1 MSGESNMDHIN
12 YKRIKLE
19 ENYERLK
26 CFDATR
32 RNSVVDCFKNKCM
45 EFYTQQLD
53 DKSVR
58 TYKNFYRTG
67 KTVYS
72 IFYNLSI

>member
-1 MSGESNMDHIN
+1 MDHIN

-32 RNSVVDCFKNKCM
+32 RNSVVDCFKNKSM
-45 EFYTQQLD
+45 EFYIKQLD
-53 DKSVR
+53 IKSAR
-58 TYKNFYRTG
+58 AYKIFKSTG
-67 KTVYS
+67 
-72 IFYNLSI
+72 